1 MTRESSVNNTIVFF
15 SDLFHSGIFYYSA
28 IVMLSYLVLA
38 VTSIFVARQY
48 KRENRFAE
56 YKSILNSPLAPSVTL
71 IAPAY
76 NEGASIIENVKS
88 LLSIY
93 YANFE
98 VLIVNDG
105 SKDDTLEKLINEY
118 DLELVDFAVDYKI
131 KTKEVR
137 GVYKSKKSAYSAL
150 TVVDKVN
157 GGKAD
162 ALNVGVNIST
172 NEYIICID
180 VDCILE
186 QDSILKLM
194 KPFLVNSE
202 ERVIATGGVI
212 RVANS
217 CTIKDGK
224 LIEVKVPENWLARIQ
239 VLEYFRAFLL
249 GRIAWNKIDGLLLI
263 SGALGVFDK
272 EIAIKAGGYDHNTV
286 GEDMELVV
294 RMRKYMGD
302 KGEPY
307 RVEFIP
313 DPLCWTEVPE
323 DYKILGRQRNRWTRG
338 TIETLLMHKSMFLK
352 KKYGVIGLLS
362 MPYWFLFEWLAPL
375 IEAAG
380 LLFFII
386 LALLGAINWPFAI
399 GLMILVYFFSLC
411 FSVLALLIEELTYH
425 QYKKKTDVFKFL
437 TVALVEPIIYHPF
450 MVYSAVMGNI
460 DFKRG
465 KSNWG
470 DMVRKGFDKDKK

>member
-1 MTRESSVNNTIVFF
+1 MTRESNVNNIVEFI
-15 SDLFHSGIFYYSA
+15 SELFHSGIFFYSLF
-28 IVMLSYLVLA
+28 VMSSYLILA
-38 VTSIFVARQY
+38 ITSIFVARRY
-48 KRENRFAE
+48 KKESYFAD
-56 YKSILNSPLAPSVTL
+56 YKSILNSPIAPSVTL

-76 NEGASIIENVKS
+76 NEGATIIENVKS

-105 SKDDTLEKLINEY
+105 SRDDSLEKLIKEFH
-118 DLELVDFAVDYKI
+118 LEKVNFAVNYHVE
-131 KTKEVR
+131 TKEVR
-137 GVYKSKKSAYSAL
+137 GVYKSTKESLAAL

-162 ALNVGVNIST
+162 ALNVGINISKY
-172 NEYIICID
+172 EYIICID
-180 VDCILE
+180 VDCVLE

-194 KPFLVNSE
+194 KPFLTNTE

-217 CTIKDGK
+217 CEIKDGK
-224 LIEVKVPENWLARIQ
+224 LVNVEVPKNWLARIQ

-249 GRIAWNKIDGLLLI
+249 GRIAWNRVDGLLLI

-272 EIAIKAGGYDHNTV
+272 EIAIKAGGYNHDTV

-302 KGEPY
+302 QGLPY

-323 DYKILGRQRNRWTRG
+323 DFKILGRQRNRWTRG
-338 TIETLLMHKSMFLK
+338 TIETLLMHKKMFLRK
-352 KKYGVIGLLS
+352 RYGIIGLLS
-362 MPYWFLFEWLAPL
+362 MPYWFLFEWMAPI
-375 IEAAG
+375 IEALG
-380 LLFFII
+380 IIFFII
-386 LALLGAINWPFAI
+386 LACFGAVNWPFA
-399 GLMILVYFFSLC
+399 LSLLLLVYCFAIC

-425 QYKKKTDVFKFL
+425 QYKNKTDVLKFL
-437 TVALVEPIIYHPF
+437 LVAIFEPLFYHPF
-450 MVYSAVMGNI
+450 IVYSAVKGNI

-470 DMVRKGFDKDKK
+470 DMVRKGFDNKAA